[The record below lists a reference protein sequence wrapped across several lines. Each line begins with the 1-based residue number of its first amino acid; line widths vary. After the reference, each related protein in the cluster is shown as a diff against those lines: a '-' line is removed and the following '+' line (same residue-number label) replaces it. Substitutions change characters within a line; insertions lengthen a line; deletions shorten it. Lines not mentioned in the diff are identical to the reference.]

1 MNTPNESASGAAESG
16 GRLPLQGIKVVS
28 LCHYLQGPAAV
39 QYLAD
44 MGAEV
49 TKIEPRHGAFERH
62 WSGANVFID
71 GVSGF
76 YLAANRNCR
85 SVALDLKT
93 ARGREIVLKLVAQAD
108 VVVDNFRT
116 GVMERLGLGEAELRA
131 ANPGLIIASAT
142 GFGASGPLRDSP
154 GQDLLVQART
164 GLIAATGHYST
175 HPSPVGCAPVDQHGA
190 SLLAMGILGAYI
202 HKLRTGEGTRV
213 ESSLF
218 NAGID
223 LQQEALANYYSGG
236 FQKSKLDRAHQLGTW
251 FHAAPYGVY
260 RLADGKL
267 IAISN
272 VDPVKFAKALESED
286 LMAIASIDRHVERDR
301 YAATT
306 ARVLS
311 RLKYSEVSA
320 RFDEYSIWYA
330 PVNTYDELFED
341 PQARHNEVFESTVVK
356 ENVATL
362 VRHPISYNG
371 TKPGM
376 RFVALSCGEHTEQ
389 VLHELGYSN
398 EDISALSQQEVVAL
412 GAPQIIQSNELHA

>member
-1 MNTPNESASGAAESG
+1 MSTATESASSGAAPTA
-16 GRLPLQGIKVVS
+16 RLPLQGIKVIS

-44 MGAEV
+44 MGADV

-76 YLAANRNCR
+76 YLAANRNCK

-93 ARGREIVLKLVAQAD
+93 PRGREIVLKLVAKAD
-108 VVVDNFRT
+108 VIVDNFRS
-116 GVMERLGLGEAELRA
+116 GVMARLGLSEAELRD

-142 GFGASGPLRDSP
+142 GFGATGPLRDSP

-175 HPSPVGCAPVDQHGA
+175 QPSPVGCAPVDQHGA

-260 RLADGKL
+260 RLADGKF

-272 VDPVKFAKALESED
+272 VDPATFAKALDSDELAE
-286 LMAIASIDRHVERDR
+286 LAGVDRHAERDR
-301 YAATT
+301 YASAT
-306 ARVLS
+306 ARVLAAFT
-311 RLKYSEVSA
+311 YAEVSA
-320 RFDEYSIWYA
+320 KFDQYSVWYA
-330 PVNTYDELFED
+330 PVNTYDELLD
-341 PQARHNEVFESTVVK
+341 DAQAQHNQVFETSVVK
-356 ENVATL
+356 ESVATL

-371 TKPGM
+371 SKPGM
-376 RFVALSCGEHTEQ
+376 RFVALSWGEHTEQ
-389 VLHELGYSN
+389 VLQELGYSADDVATLN
-398 EDISALSQQEVVAL
+398 RDEVVAL
-412 GAPQIIQSNELHA
+412 GTPQFLASNELHA

>member
-1 MNTPNESASGAAESG
+1 MSSLNESGSGTPAPAA
-16 GRLPLQGIKVVS
+16 RLPLQGIKVIS

-62 WSGANVFID
+62 WSGANVFVD

-93 ARGREIVLKLVAQAD
+93 ARGREIVLKLVANAD
-108 VVVDNFRT
+108 VIVDNFRT
-116 GVMERLGLGEAELRA
+116 GVMDRLGLSEAVLRA
-131 ANPGLIIASAT
+131 ANPSLIIASAT
-142 GFGASGPLRDSP
+142 GFGSSGPLRDSP

-202 HKLRTGEGTRV
+202 RKLRTGEGTRV

-272 VDPVKFAKALESED
+272 VDPVKFAKALDSEE

-301 YAATT
+301 YAAAT

-311 RLKYSEVSA
+311 GLRYPEVSS
-320 RFDEYSIWYA
+320 RFDEFSIWYA

-341 PQARHNEVFESTVVK
+341 PQVQHNQVFETSVVK
-356 ENVATL
+356 ESVATL
-362 VRHPISYNG
+362 VKHPIAYNG
-371 TKPGM
+371 TRPGM

-389 VLHELGYSN
+389 VLQELGYST
-398 EDISALSQQEVVAL
+398 EDISSLSQQKVVAL
-412 GAPQIIQSNELHA
+412 GATQIVQSNEFHA

>member
-1 MNTPNESASGAAESG
+1 MNTANQVGSGDAAPAA
-16 GRLPLQGIKVVS
+16 RLPLQGIKVIS

-93 ARGREIVLKLVAQAD
+93 AQGREIVLKLVASAD
-108 VVVDNFRT
+108 VIVDNFRS
-116 GVMERLGLGEAELRA
+116 GVMDRLGLSEAMLRQ

-142 GFGASGPLRDSP
+142 GFGSSGPLRDSP

-164 GLIAATGHYST
+164 GLIAATGHYSS

-202 HKLRTGEGTRV
+202 HKLRTGEGSRV

-267 IAISN
+267 MAISN
-272 VDPVKFAKALESED
+272 VDPVNFARALDSEE
-286 LMAIASIDRHVERDR
+286 LMAIASIDRHLERDR
-301 YAATT
+301 YAAST
-306 ARVLS
+306 AQVLAS
-311 RLKYSEVSA
+311 LTYAQAAS
-320 RFDEYSIWYA
+320 RFDEFSIWYA
-330 PVNTYDELFED
+330 PVNTYDELLED
-341 PQARHNEVFESTVVK
+341 PQAQHNQVFETSVVK
-356 ENVATL
+356 ESNATL
-362 VRHPISYNG
+362 VRHPVSYNG
-371 TKPGM
+371 IKPGM

-389 VLHELGYSN
+389 VLQELGYSI
-398 EDISALSQQEVVAL
+398 EEISALSKNEVVAL
-412 GAPQIIQSNELHA
+412 GTPQVIQSNELHA

>member
-1 MNTPNESASGAAESG
+1 MSTQTESRAGDATPAA
-16 GRLPLQGIKVVS
+16 RLPLEGIKVVS

-76 YLAANRNCR
+76 YLSANRNCR
-85 SVALDLKT
+85 SVAVDLKT
-93 ARGREIVLKLVAQAD
+93 DRGREIVLKLVATAD
-108 VVVDNFRT
+108 VIVDNFRT
-116 GVMERLGLGEAELRA
+116 GVMERLGLSEAALRA

-142 GFGASGPLRDSP
+142 GFGSSGPLRDSP

-175 HPSPVGCAPVDQHGA
+175 HPAPVGCAPVDQHGA

-236 FQKSKLDRAHQLGTW
+236 FEKSKLDRAHQLGTW

-272 VDPVKFAKALESED
+272 VDPDKFAKALDSED
-286 LMAIASIDRHVERDR
+286 LAAIASIDRHSERDR
-301 YAATT
+301 YATVT

-311 RLKYSEVSA
+311 TLSYAEVA
-320 RFDEYSIWYA
+320 KRFDAFSIWYA
-330 PVNTYDELFED
+330 PVNTYDELLD
-341 PQARHNEVFESTVVK
+341 DAQAQHNQVFETSVVK
-356 ENVATL
+356 ESSATL

-371 TKPGM
+371 VKPGM
-376 RFVALSCGEHTEQ
+376 RFVALSCGEHTKE
-389 VLHELGYSN
+389 VLQDLGYSN
-398 EDISALSQQEVVAL
+398 EDISALSHDQVVAL
-412 GAPQIIQSNELHA
+412 GAPQITQSNELHA